1 MTGEP
6 KKRSEHD
13 REPDEYEP
21 VNASTERALSNELI
35 SLVRTRIATR
45 STEGAAHVTAADR
58 VDASLAAK
66 LEPDA
71 FGSDLRH
78 GVSVERRGGIARA
91 GR

>member
-1 MTGEP
+1 MLPVE
-6 KKRSEHD
+6 KRD
-13 REPDEYEP
+13 P
-21 VNASTERALSNELI
+21 VSAAHRRHADTTRRGHSF
-35 SLVRTRIATR
+35 VRDCTR

-58 VDASLAAK
+58 VEASLAAK

-78 GVSVERRGGIARA
+78 GVSVERRGGIALA